1 VDEFRNVVVVK
12 LELFQGKQVL
22 DVFQASG
29 DQIVHRNDVVA
40 ILNEPI
46 TQM

>member
-12 LELFQGKQVL
+12 LELFQGKQML
-22 DVFQASG
+22 DVFQASS
-29 DQIVHRNDVVA
+29 DQIVHRDNMVA
-40 ILNEPI
+40 IFDEAI